1 MLLCAATIACV
12 FILVPETKGK
22 TLEEVIDAK
31 GVVYH
36 EDVMVNKMFT
46 KLSARKGRC
55 DIYWIRGKWVKFFIL
70 VLVKEIDFKTKSVEK
85 KKPKHKDDEKN
96 PKKDKEKKKKES
108 EREDENADKKE
119 KKKDDGGET
128 NEGDKVLGPGS
139 GIVRFKSSPKVSVY
153 GGSPTTTIAKS
164 SENRKV
170 ETPEEKRE
178 YGEPEESSLTLG
190 NLGWD
195 SCCGSL
201 QCLDQLFFPTAERIV
216 VPVKY

>member
-55 DIYWIRGKWVKFFIL
+55 DIYWIR
-70 VLVKEIDFKTKSVEK
+70 VEK